1 MENFEIQ
8 AQKELSAVQG
18 LLQKIDALAIKT
30 QEDAGIAND
39 YLKNAKAKAKEIEA
53 TRVSFVKPFNDQV
66 KFINDWFRKPMDG
79 LAEIEKKLKAKIM
92 DYDNEVRR
100 KLAKEEAKLRAEAAE
115 RERKEREKL
124 EARAAKAEEKGK
136 TEKAEELRQQAEEVY
151 VPAPVLAAPKSTMS
165 YRTDYDFEVVD
176 KALVPEDYK
185 IVDEVMLRR
194 VVKAQKELCKIP
206 GIKIITKQVP
216 ISR

>member
-8 AQKELSAVQG
+8 AQKELSEVQG
-18 LLQKIDALAIKT
+18 LLQKIDTLVIKT

-66 KFINDWFRKPMDG
+66 KFINDWFRKPMDC
-79 LAEIEKKLKAKIM
+79 LAVIEQKLKEKIM
-92 DYDNEVRR
+92 SYDNEVRR
-100 KLAKEEAKLRAEAAE
+100 KVAEEEARLRAEAAE
-115 RERKEREKL
+115 RERKERDKL
-124 EARAAKAEEKGK
+124 EKRADKAEASGKVERAA
-136 TEKAEELRQQAEEVY
+136 ELRQQAETTVIQ
-151 VPAPVLAAPKSTMS
+151 APVLAAPKSTMS

-185 IVDEVMLRR
+185 IVDEVMLRK

-206 GIKIITKQVP
+206 GIKIVTKQVP